1 VGIFGNIK
9 NNKMEFTQKD
19 LDELLKYIQHLE
31 EENRGLKAMGIT
43 LTEQRNSA
51 LRKLKSGNEQH
62 KEVRVKTVDTD
73 FEII

>member
-1 VGIFGNIK
+1 
-9 NNKMEFTQKD
+9 MEFGQKD

-51 LRKLKSGNEQH
+51 LRKLKSYNQQP
-62 KEVRVKTVDTD
+62 EVRVKTVDTD

>member
-1 VGIFGNIK
+1 
-9 NNKMEFTQKD
+9 MEFGQKD

-31 EENRGLKAMGIT
+31 EENKTLKAMGIT

-51 LRKLKSGNEQH
+51 LRKLKSYNEQP
-62 KEVRVKTVDTD
+62 EVRVKTVDTD

>member
-1 VGIFGNIK
+1 MN
-9 NNKMEFTQKD
+9 FTQKD

-31 EENRGLKAMGIT
+31 EENKTLKAMGIT

-51 LRKLKSGNEQH
+51 LRKLKSANLQP
-62 KEVRVKTVDTD
+62 EVRVRTVDTD

>member
-1 VGIFGNIK
+1 
-9 NNKMEFTQKD
+9 MEFGQEQ

-31 EENRGLKAMGIT
+31 EENKTLKAMGIT

-51 LRKLKSGNEQH
+51 LRKLKSYNEQH
-62 KEVRVKTVDTD
+62 NEVRVKTVDTD